1 MITPAH
7 RRRLNAA
14 MHELRRPLQAM
25 ALGAGPGAQE
35 DVAGHGLLE
44 LASSALAEL
53 DLEVNGGR
61 RGPDARVGIAPCRD
75 LVRAAVERRRAA
87 SPRPVIALHW
97 DAGPAVLR
105 CDPVGVARALDNLLE
120 NAVEHGIPP
129 FMGAGATAAGRVR
142 VTVANGRAGD
152 ERVRRGA
159 DPRRG
164 HGVGIVREFADTH
177 SGRFAICETDSGCVA
192 ALELPLAEPGSA
204 HAA

>member
-87 SPRPVIALHW
+87 VPRPVIALHW

-129 FMGAGATAAGRVR
+129 FMVAGATAGGRVR
-142 VTVANGRAGD
+142 VTVANGARPGGPRSAPG
-152 ERVRRGA
+152 
-159 DPRRG
+159 PRRG
-164 HGVGIVREFADTH
+164 HGLRIVSEVAARH
-177 SGRFAICETDSGCVA
+177 GGRFALCRTDSGCVA
-192 ALELPLAEPGSA
+192 ALELPLLDRDRAL
-204 HAA
+204 AA